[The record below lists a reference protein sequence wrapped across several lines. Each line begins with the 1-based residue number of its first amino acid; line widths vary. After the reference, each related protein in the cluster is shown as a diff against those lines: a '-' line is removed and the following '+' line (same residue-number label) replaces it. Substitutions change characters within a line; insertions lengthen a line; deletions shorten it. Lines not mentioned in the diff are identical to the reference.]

1 MAANP
6 GVGYRHAGEGPSRKG
21 LPAPSPAKLPA
32 FKARYP
38 IYQTVSNMQKIATPA
53 EATSTVRSAQQAGR
67 TVVLCH
73 GCFDIVHPGHI
84 RHLQHAAR
92 LGDCLVVSITGD
104 AMVDKG
110 TGRPLIPQ
118 ELRAES
124 LAALDCVSLVVINQ
138 EPTALELL
146 HMLRPDVYV
155 KGREYEGNRD
165 PRFQAEKEVVEQY
178 GGRVV
183 FTSGDVVFSSSA
195 LIAALETAANPFQMR
210 LRQLFGDEQLQPEAI
225 ERVIKSFHGLRVLV
239 VGETIADT
247 YVMCDR
253 PDVASEGPVMTL
265 RPIEYRRFDGGAAII
280 ARHLAAMGAR
290 PTLLTALP
298 RSPKAE
304 AMRQRLTLEGIEVFW
319 VDVERP
325 IIEKQRFLVGATKVM
340 KLDVGEPITLDAAGR
355 RRLARMAV
363 EAAERCDAAIIAD
376 YGQGLLTS
384 ATLSSLCRGLRP
396 RVNLLVGDVSGRRSD
411 LLAMSEM
418 DLLCPSE
425 VELRDA
431 LHNYDEGLSAVA
443 WHMLHETR
451 SKAAL
456 VTLGDQGLIAFDQGP
471 AEAAEPADWSS
482 RLRAEHVPALAAHAV
497 DPLGCGDSM
506 LAAATLTLAAG
517 GTLLLASVLGSIA
530 AAAQGTKVGNTV
542 IGAAELRRGLQRLRQ
557 AQLTWDAEP
566 PSLIVAA
573 SHDQLSVAN
582 A

>member
-1 MAANP
+1 
-6 GVGYRHAGEGPSRKG
+6 VS
-21 LPAPSPAKLPA
+21 
-32 FKARYP
+32 
-38 IYQTVSNMQKIATPA
+38 TVQKIATPA
-53 EATSTVRSAQQAGR
+53 EAESMVRAAQRAGR

-84 RHLQHAAR
+84 RHLQHAAK

-104 AMVDKG
+104 SMVDKG

-124 LAALDCVSLVVINQ
+124 LAALDCVGLVVVSQ
-138 EPTALELL
+138 EPTAVDLL
-146 HMLRPDVYV
+146 HKIRPDVYV

-165 PRFQAEKEVVEQY
+165 PRFRAEREAVERY

-195 LIAALETAANPFQMR
+195 LIAALETAANPFQTR
-210 LRQLFGDEQLQPEAI
+210 LRQLLGDDQLRPESI
-225 ERVIKSFHGLRVLV
+225 EGVIKSFHNLPVLV
-239 VGETIADT
+239 VGETILDT

-265 RPIEYRRFDGGAAII
+265 RPLEYRRFDGGAAII

-298 RSPKAE
+298 RTTQAE
-304 AMRQRLTLEGIEVFW
+304 ALRQRLALEGIETAW
-319 VDVERP
+319 VDVDRP
-325 IIEKQRFLVGATKVM
+325 PIEKQRFLVGTSKVM
-340 KLDVGEPITLDAAGR
+340 KLDLGEPVTLDAAGR
-355 RRLARMAV
+355 RRLTDI
-363 EAAERCDAAIIAD
+363 AADIAQRCGAAIIAD
-376 YGQGLLTS
+376 YGLGLLTT
-384 ATLSSLCRGLRP
+384 AALGALCRRLRP
-396 RVNLLVGDVSGRRSD
+396 LVDLLVGDVSGRRSD
-411 LLAMSEM
+411 LLAMAEM

-425 VELRDA
+425 VEVRDA
-431 LHNYDEGLSAVA
+431 LHNYDDGLSAVT
-443 WHMLHETR
+443 WRVLDETR

-471 AEAAEPADWSS
+471 AGATEGQSWTS
-482 RLRAEHVPALAAHAV
+482 RLRAEHVPALASHAI

-506 LAAATLTLAAG
+506 LAAATLTLAG
-517 GTLLLASVLGSIA
+517 GGSLLLAGVLGSVA
-530 AAAQGTKVGNTV
+530 AAAQGRKVGNSV
-542 IGAAELRRGLQRLRQ
+542 IGAAELRRGMQRLRQ

-566 PSLIVAA
+566 SSMIVTA
-573 SHDQLSVAN
+573 SRDQLSVAN

>member
-1 MAANP
+1 
-6 GVGYRHAGEGPSRKG
+6 VS
-21 LPAPSPAKLPA
+21 
-32 FKARYP
+32 
-38 IYQTVSNMQKIATPA
+38 TVQKIANPA
-53 EATSTVRSAQQAGR
+53 EAESIVRAAQRAGR

-84 RHLQHAAR
+84 RHLQHAAK

-104 AMVDKG
+104 SMVDKG

-124 LAALDCVSLVVINQ
+124 LAALDCVSLVVISQ
-138 EPTALELL
+138 EPTAVDLL
-146 HMLRPDVYV
+146 HKLRPDVYV

-165 PRFQAEKEVVEQY
+165 PRFRAEREAVERY

-195 LIAALETAANPFQMR
+195 LIAALETAANPFQAR
-210 LRQLFGDEQLQPEAI
+210 LGQLLGDEQFRPEAI
-225 ERVIKSFHGLRVLV
+225 ERVIKSFRNVPVLV
-239 VGETIADT
+239 VGETIIDT

-265 RPIEYRRFDGGAAII
+265 RPLEYRRFDGGAAII

-298 RSPKAE
+298 RTTQAE
-304 AMRQRLTLEGIEVFW
+304 ALRQRLAAGGVETVW
-319 VDVERP
+319 VDVDRP
-325 IIEKQRFLVGATKVM
+325 PIEKQRFLVGTSKVM
-340 KLDVGEPITLDAAGR
+340 KLDLGEPVTLDAAGR
-355 RRLARMAV
+355 RRLTDMAADIAARC
-363 EAAERCDAAIIAD
+363 RAAIIAD
-376 YGQGLLTS
+376 YGLGLLTS
-384 ATLSSLCRGLRP
+384 AALGGLCRRLRP
-396 RVNLLVGDVSGRRSD
+396 HVDLLVGDVSGRRSD
-411 LLAMSEM
+411 LLAMAGM

-431 LHNYDEGLSAVA
+431 LHNYDDGLSAVT
-443 WHMLHETR
+443 WRMLTETR
-451 SKAAL
+451 SRAAL
-456 VTLGDQGLIAFDQGP
+456 ITLGDLGLIAFDWGP
-471 AEAAEPADWSS
+471 DASAAGESGAG

-506 LAAATLTLAAG
+506 LAAATLALAGG
-517 GTLLLASVLGSIA
+517 GTLLLAGLLGSVA
-530 AAAQGTKVGNTV
+530 AAAQGRKVGNTV
-542 IGAAELRRGLQRLRQ
+542 IGAAELRRGVQRLRQ

-566 PSLIVAA
+566 SSMIVTA
-573 SHDQLSVAN
+573 SRDQLSVAN

>member
-1 MAANP
+1 METQEKI
-6 GVGYRHAGEGPSRKG
+6 VG
-21 LPAPSPAKLPA
+21 L
-32 FKARYP
+32 
-38 IYQTVSNMQKIATPA
+38 A
-53 EATSTVRSAQQAGR
+53 EAQAVVRAAQEQGR

-104 AMVDKG
+104 SMVDKG

-124 LAALDCVSLVVINQ
+124 LAALDCVSLVVVSQ
-138 EPTALELL
+138 EATAQDLL
-146 HMLRPDVYV
+146 QLLRPDVYV

-165 PRFQAEKEVVEQY
+165 PRFQAEKEVVERY

-195 LIAALETAANPFQMR
+195 LIAALETTANPFQSR
-210 LRQLFGDEQLQPEAI
+210 LRQLLGHEHLQPEAI
-225 ERVIKSFHGLRVLV
+225 ERVIESFHNLPVLV
-239 VGETIADT
+239 VGETIIDT

-265 RPIEYRRFDGGAAII
+265 RPLEYRRFDGGAAIV

-298 RSPKAE
+298 RAPATE
-304 AMRQRLTLEGIEVFW
+304 ALRQRLALEGIETLW
-319 VDVERP
+319 MDVERP
-325 IIEKQRFLVGATKVM
+325 LVEKQRFLVGTSKVM
-340 KLDVGEPITLDAAGR
+340 KLDLGEPITLDAAGR
-355 RRLARMAV
+355 QRLADMAG
-363 EAAERCDAAIIAD
+363 EAAERCCAAIIAD
-376 YGQGLLTS
+376 YGLGLLTS
-384 ATLSSLCRGLRP
+384 AKLAPLCRCLRP
-396 RVNLLVGDVSGRRSD
+396 RVDLLVGDVSGRRSD
-411 LLAMSEM
+411 LMAMSEM

-431 LHNYDEGLSAVA
+431 LHNYDDGLSAVA
-443 WHMLHETR
+443 WRMLHETR
-451 SKAAL
+451 SRSAL
-456 VTLGDQGLIAFDQGP
+456 VTLGDQGLIAFDGGP
-471 AEAAEPADWSS
+471 AGVGEMDDWSS
-482 RLRAEHVPALAAHAV
+482 RMRAEHVPALAAHAV
-497 DPLGCGDSM
+497 DPLGCGDAT

-517 GTLLLASVLGSIA
+517 GTLLLGGVLGSIA

-542 IGAAELRRGLQRLRQ
+542 IGAAELRRGVQRLRQ

-566 PSLIVAA
+566 PSLIVTA
-573 SHDQLSVAN
+573 SRDQLSVAN

>member
-1 MAANP
+1 VETQEKI
-6 GVGYRHAGEGPSRKG
+6 VG
-21 LPAPSPAKLPA
+21 L
-32 FKARYP
+32 
-38 IYQTVSNMQKIATPA
+38 A
-53 EATSTVRSAQQAGR
+53 EAQAVVRAAQEQGR

-104 AMVDKG
+104 SMVDKG

-124 LAALDCVSLVVINQ
+124 LAALDCVSLVVVSQ
-138 EPTALELL
+138 EATAQDLL
-146 HMLRPDVYV
+146 QLLRPDVYV

-165 PRFQAEKEVVEQY
+165 PRFQAEKEVVERY

-195 LIAALETAANPFQMR
+195 LIAALETTANPFQSR
-210 LRQLFGDEQLQPEAI
+210 LRQLLGHEHLQPEAI
-225 ERVIKSFHGLRVLV
+225 ERVIESFHNLPVLV
-239 VGETIADT
+239 VGETIIDT

-265 RPIEYRRFDGGAAII
+265 RPLEYRRFDGGAAIV

-298 RSPKAE
+298 RAPATE
-304 AMRQRLTLEGIEVFW
+304 ALRQRLALEGIETLW
-319 VDVERP
+319 MDVERP
-325 IIEKQRFLVGATKVM
+325 LVEKQRFLVGTSKVM
-340 KLDVGEPITLDAAGR
+340 KLDLGEPITLDAAGR
-355 RRLARMAV
+355 QRLADMAG
-363 EAAERCDAAIIAD
+363 EAAERCCAAIIAD
-376 YGQGLLTS
+376 YGLGLLTS
-384 ATLSSLCRGLRP
+384 ATLAALCRCLRP
-396 RVNLLVGDVSGRRSD
+396 RVDLLVGDVSGRRSD
-411 LLAMSEM
+411 LMAMSEM

-431 LHNYDEGLSAVA
+431 LHNYDDGLSAVA
-443 WHMLHETR
+443 WRMLHETR
-451 SKAAL
+451 SRAAL
-456 VTLGDQGLIAFDQGP
+456 VTLGDQGLIAFDGGP
-471 AEAAEPADWSS
+471 AGVGEMDDWSS
-482 RLRAEHVPALAAHAV
+482 RMRAEHVPALAAHAV
-497 DPLGCGDSM
+497 DPLGCGDAT

-517 GTLLLASVLGSIA
+517 GTLLLGGVLGSIA

-542 IGAAELRRGLQRLRQ
+542 IGAADLRRGVQRLRQ

-566 PSLIVAA
+566 PSLIVTA
-573 SHDQLSVAN
+573 SRDQLSVAN

>member
-1 MAANP
+1 VETQEKI
-6 GVGYRHAGEGPSRKG
+6 VG
-21 LPAPSPAKLPA
+21 L
-32 FKARYP
+32 
-38 IYQTVSNMQKIATPA
+38 A
-53 EATSTVRSAQQAGR
+53 EAQAVVRAAQEQGR

-104 AMVDKG
+104 SMVDKG

-124 LAALDCVSLVVINQ
+124 LAALDCVSLVVVSQ
-138 EPTALELL
+138 EATAQDLL
-146 HMLRPDVYV
+146 QLLRPDVYV

-165 PRFQAEKEVVEQY
+165 PRFQAEKEVVERY

-195 LIAALETAANPFQMR
+195 LIAALETTANPFQSR
-210 LRQLFGDEQLQPEAI
+210 LRQLLGHEHLQPEAI
-225 ERVIKSFHGLRVLV
+225 ERVIESFHNLPVLV
-239 VGETIADT
+239 VGETIIDT

-265 RPIEYRRFDGGAAII
+265 RPLEYRRFDGGAAIV

-298 RSPKAE
+298 RAPATE
-304 AMRQRLTLEGIEVFW
+304 ALRQRLALEGIETLW
-319 VDVERP
+319 MDVERP
-325 IIEKQRFLVGATKVM
+325 LVEKQRFLVGTSKVM
-340 KLDVGEPITLDAAGR
+340 KLDLGEPITLDAAGR
-355 RRLARMAV
+355 QRLADMAG
-363 EAAERCDAAIIAD
+363 EAAERCCAAIIAD
-376 YGQGLLTS
+376 YGLGLLTS
-384 ATLSSLCRGLRP
+384 ATLAALCRCLRP
-396 RVNLLVGDVSGRRSD
+396 RVDLLVGDVSGRRSD
-411 LLAMSEM
+411 LMAMSEM

-431 LHNYDEGLSAVA
+431 LHNYDDGLSAVA
-443 WHMLHETR
+443 WRMLHETR
-451 SKAAL
+451 SRAAL
-456 VTLGDQGLIAFDQGP
+456 VTLGDQGLIAFDGGP
-471 AEAAEPADWSS
+471 AGVGEMDDWSS
-482 RLRAEHVPALAAHAV
+482 RMRAEHVPALAAHAV
-497 DPLGCGDSM
+497 DPLGCGDAT

-517 GTLLLASVLGSIA
+517 GTLLLGGVLGSIA

-542 IGAAELRRGLQRLRQ
+542 IGAAELRRGVQRLRQ

-566 PSLIVAA
+566 PSLIVTA
-573 SHDQLSVAN
+573 SRDQLSVAN

>member
-1 MAANP
+1 
-6 GVGYRHAGEGPSRKG
+6 VGP
-21 LPAPSPAKLPA
+21 LKLPVING
-32 FKARYP
+32 RYP
-38 IYQTVSNMQKIATPA
+38 IYQIVGNVQKIVTPA
-53 EATSTVRSAQQAGR
+53 EAESIVRTAQRAAR

-84 RHLQHAAR
+84 RHLQHAAK

-104 AMVDKG
+104 SMVDKG

-124 LAALDCVSLVVINQ
+124 LAALDCVSLVVVSQ
-138 EPTALELL
+138 ERTALELL
-146 HMLRPDVYV
+146 DLLRPDVYV

-165 PRFQAEKEVVEQY
+165 PRFQAEKEVVERY

-195 LIAALETAANPFQMR
+195 LIAALETAANPFQTR

-225 ERVIKSFHGLRVLV
+225 ESVINSFHNLRVLV
-239 VGETIADT
+239 VGETILDT

-253 PDVASEGPVMTL
+253 PDVAGEGPVMTL
-265 RPIEYRRFDGGAAII
+265 RPLEYRRFDGGAAII

-298 RSPKAE
+298 RTPKAE
-304 AMRQRLTLEGIEVFW
+304 ALRQRLALEGIETLW
-319 VDVERP
+319 VDVDRP
-325 IIEKQRFLVGATKVM
+325 PVEKQRFLVGASKVM
-340 KLDVGEPITLDAAGR
+340 KLDLGEPITLDAAGR
-355 RRLARMAV
+355 RRLADMAG
-363 EAAERCDAAIIAD
+363 EAAERCGAAIIAD
-376 YGQGLLTS
+376 YGLGLLTS
-384 ATLSSLCRGLRP
+384 ATLAALCRRLRP
-396 RVNLLVGDVSGRRSD
+396 RVELLVGDVSGRRSD
-411 LLAMSEM
+411 LLAMCEM

-431 LHNYDEGLSAVA
+431 LHNYDQGLSAVA
-443 WHMLHETR
+443 WRMLSETR

-456 VTLGDQGLIAFDQGP
+456 VTLGDQGLIAFDRGP
-471 AEAAEPADWSS
+471 AGVTKLDDWSG

-497 DPLGCGDSM
+497 DPLGCGDAM
-506 LAAATLTLAAG
+506 LAAATLTLAGG
-517 GTLLLASVLGSIA
+517 GTLLLGGVLGSIA
-530 AAAQGTKVGNTV
+530 AAAQGRKVGNTV
-542 IGAAELRRGLQRLRQ
+542 IGAADLRRGVQRLRQ

-566 PSLIVAA
+566 PSLIVSA
-573 SHDQLSVAN
+573 SRDQLSVAN

>member
-1 MAANP
+1 
-6 GVGYRHAGEGPSRKG
+6 
-21 LPAPSPAKLPA
+21 
-32 FKARYP
+32 
-38 IYQTVSNMQKIATPA
+38 MQKIATPA
-53 EATSTVRSAQQAGR
+53 EAASTVRSVQQAGR

-84 RHLQHAAR
+84 RHLQHAAK

-104 AMVDKG
+104 TMVEKG

-124 LAALDCVSLVVINQ
+124 LAALDCVSLVVISQ

-146 HMLRPDVYV
+146 HVLRPDVYV

-165 PRFQAEKEVVEQY
+165 PRFKAEKEVVEGY

-210 LRQLFGDEQLQPEAI
+210 LRQIFGDEQFRPKSI
-225 ERVIKSFHGLRVLV
+225 ERVLESFHNLRILV
-239 VGETIADT
+239 VGETIEDT

-298 RSPKAE
+298 RTPKAE
-304 AMRQRLTLEGIEVFW
+304 AMRQRLTLEGIEVLW

-325 IIEKQRFLVGATKVM
+325 IVEKQRFLVGASKVM

-355 RRLARMAV
+355 RRLARMAGQ
-363 EAAERCDAAIIAD
+363 AAGRCGAAIIAD
-376 YGQGLLTS
+376 YGLGLLTS
-384 ATLSSLCRGLRP
+384 ATLTALCRRLRP
-396 RVNLLVGDVSGRRSD
+396 RVDLLVGDVSGRRSD
-411 LLAMSEM
+411 LLAMGDM

-431 LHNYDEGLSAVA
+431 LHNYDEGLSAVT

-471 AEAAEPADWSS
+471 GGAAEPADWSS
-482 RLRAEHVPALAAHAV
+482 RLRAEHIPALAPHAI
-497 DPLGCGDSM
+497 DPLGCGDAM
-506 LAAATLTLAAG
+506 LAAATLTLAAEG
-517 GTLLLASVLGSIA
+517 SLLLASVLGSIA

-542 IGAAELRRGLQRLRQ
+542 IGAAELRRGVQRLRQ

-566 PSLIVAA
+566 PSLIVSAPR
-573 SHDQLSVAN
+573 DQLSVAN

>member
-1 MAANP
+1 METQEKI
-6 GVGYRHAGEGPSRKG
+6 VG
-21 LPAPSPAKLPA
+21 L
-32 FKARYP
+32 
-38 IYQTVSNMQKIATPA
+38 A
-53 EATSTVRSAQQAGR
+53 EAQAVVRAAQEQGR

-104 AMVDKG
+104 SMVDKG

-124 LAALDCVSLVVINQ
+124 LAALDCVSLVVVSQ
-138 EPTALELL
+138 EATAQDLL
-146 HMLRPDVYV
+146 QLLRPDVYV

-165 PRFQAEKEVVEQY
+165 PRFQAEKEVVERY

-195 LIAALETAANPFQMR
+195 LIAALETTANPFQSR
-210 LRQLFGDEQLQPEAI
+210 LRQLLGHEHLQPEAI
-225 ERVIKSFHGLRVLV
+225 ERVIESFHNLPVLV
-239 VGETIADT
+239 VGETIIDT

-265 RPIEYRRFDGGAAII
+265 RPLEYRRFDGGAAIV

-298 RSPKAE
+298 RAPATE
-304 AMRQRLTLEGIEVFW
+304 ALRQRLALEGIETLW
-319 VDVERP
+319 MDVERP
-325 IIEKQRFLVGATKVM
+325 LVEKQRFLVGTSKVM
-340 KLDVGEPITLDAAGR
+340 KLDLGEPITLDAAGR
-355 RRLARMAV
+355 QRLADMAG
-363 EAAERCDAAIIAD
+363 EAAERCCAAIIAD
-376 YGQGLLTS
+376 YGLGLLTS
-384 ATLSSLCRGLRP
+384 ATLAALCRCLRP
-396 RVNLLVGDVSGRRSD
+396 RVDLLVGDVSGRRSD
-411 LLAMSEM
+411 LMAMSEM

-431 LHNYDEGLSAVA
+431 LHNYDDGLSAVA
-443 WHMLHETR
+443 WRMLHETR
-451 SKAAL
+451 SRAAL
-456 VTLGDQGLIAFDQGP
+456 VTLGDQGLIAFDGGP
-471 AEAAEPADWSS
+471 AGVGEMDDWSS
-482 RLRAEHVPALAAHAV
+482 RMRAEHVPALAAHAV
-497 DPLGCGDSM
+497 DPLGCGDAT
-506 LAAATLTLAAG
+506 LAATTLTLAAG
-517 GTLLLASVLGSIA
+517 GTLLLGGVLGSIA

-542 IGAAELRRGLQRLRQ
+542 IGAAELRRGVQRLRQ

-566 PSLIVAA
+566 PSLIVTA
-573 SHDQLSVAN
+573 SRDQLSVAN

>member
-1 MAANP
+1 VETQEKI
-6 GVGYRHAGEGPSRKG
+6 VG
-21 LPAPSPAKLPA
+21 L
-32 FKARYP
+32 
-38 IYQTVSNMQKIATPA
+38 A
-53 EATSTVRSAQQAGR
+53 EAQAVVRAAQEQGR

-104 AMVDKG
+104 SMVDKG

-124 LAALDCVSLVVINQ
+124 LAALDCVSLVVVSQ
-138 EPTALELL
+138 EATAQDLL
-146 HMLRPDVYV
+146 QLLRPDVYV

-165 PRFQAEKEVVEQY
+165 PRFQAEKEVVERY

-195 LIAALETAANPFQMR
+195 LIAALETTANPFQSR
-210 LRQLFGDEQLQPEAI
+210 LRQLLGHEHLQPEAI
-225 ERVIKSFHGLRVLV
+225 ERVIESFHNLPVLV
-239 VGETIADT
+239 VGETIIDT

-265 RPIEYRRFDGGAAII
+265 RPLEYRRFDGGAAIV

-298 RSPKAE
+298 RAPATE
-304 AMRQRLTLEGIEVFW
+304 ALRQRLALEGIETLW
-319 VDVERP
+319 MDVERP
-325 IIEKQRFLVGATKVM
+325 LVEKQRFLVGTSKVM
-340 KLDVGEPITLDAAGR
+340 KLDLGEPITLDAAGR
-355 RRLARMAV
+355 QRLADMAG
-363 EAAERCDAAIIAD
+363 EAAERCCAAIIAD
-376 YGQGLLTS
+376 YGLGLLTS
-384 ATLSSLCRGLRP
+384 ATLAALCRCLRP
-396 RVNLLVGDVSGRRSD
+396 RVDLLVGDVSGRRSD
-411 LLAMSEM
+411 LMAMSEM

-431 LHNYDEGLSAVA
+431 LHNYDDGLSAVA
-443 WHMLHETR
+443 WRMLHETR
-451 SKAAL
+451 SRAAL
-456 VTLGDQGLIAFDQGP
+456 VTLGDQGLIAFDGGP
-471 AEAAEPADWSS
+471 AGVGEMDDWSS
-482 RLRAEHVPALAAHAV
+482 RMRAEHVPALAAHAV
-497 DPLGCGDSM
+497 DPLGCGDAT
-506 LAAATLTLAAG
+506 LAATTLTLAAG
-517 GTLLLASVLGSIA
+517 GTLLLGGVLGSIA

-542 IGAAELRRGLQRLRQ
+542 IGAAELRRGVQRLRQ

-566 PSLIVAA
+566 PSLIVTA
-573 SHDQLSVAN
+573 SRDQLSVAN

>member
-1 MAANP
+1 
-6 GVGYRHAGEGPSRKG
+6 
-21 LPAPSPAKLPA
+21 
-32 FKARYP
+32 
-38 IYQTVSNMQKIATPA
+38 MQKIATPA

-225 ERVIKSFHGLRVLV
+225 ERVIKSFHNLRVLV
-239 VGETIADT
+239 VGETIEDT

-298 RSPKAE
+298 RTPKAE
-304 AMRQRLTLEGIEVFW
+304 AMRQRLTLEGIEVLW

-325 IIEKQRFLVGATKVM
+325 IIEKQRFLVGSSKVM

-355 RRLARMAV
+355 RRLARMAGQ
-363 EAAERCDAAIIAD
+363 AAGRCGAAIIAD
-376 YGQGLLTS
+376 YGLGLLTS
-384 ATLSSLCRGLRP
+384 ATLTALCRRLRP
-396 RVNLLVGDVSGRRSD
+396 RVDLLVGDVSGRRSD
-411 LLAMSEM
+411 LLAMGDM

-431 LHNYDEGLSAVA
+431 LHNYDEGLSAVT

-456 VTLGDQGLIAFDQGP
+456 VTLGDQGLFAFDQGP
-471 AEAAEPADWSS
+471 GGAAEPADWSS
-482 RLRAEHVPALAAHAV
+482 RLRAEHIPALAPHAI
-497 DPLGCGDSM
+497 DPLGCGDAM
-506 LAAATLTLAAG
+506 LAAATLTLAAEG
-517 GTLLLASVLGSIA
+517 SLLLASVLGSIA

-542 IGAAELRRGLQRLRQ
+542 IGAAELRRGVQRLRQ
-557 AQLTWDAEP
+557 AQLTWDADP
-566 PSLIVAA
+566 PSLIVSAPR
-573 SHDQLSVAN
+573 DQLSVAN

>member
-1 MAANP
+1 METQEKI
-6 GVGYRHAGEGPSRKG
+6 VG
-21 LPAPSPAKLPA
+21 L
-32 FKARYP
+32 
-38 IYQTVSNMQKIATPA
+38 A
-53 EATSTVRSAQQAGR
+53 EAQAVVRAAQEQGR

-104 AMVDKG
+104 SMVDKG

-124 LAALDCVSLVVINQ
+124 LAALDCVSLVVVSQ
-138 EPTALELL
+138 EATAQDLL
-146 HMLRPDVYV
+146 QLLRPDVYV

-165 PRFQAEKEVVEQY
+165 PRFQAEKEVVERY

-195 LIAALETAANPFQMR
+195 LIAALETTANPFQSR
-210 LRQLFGDEQLQPEAI
+210 LRQLLGHEHLQPEAI
-225 ERVIKSFHGLRVLV
+225 ERVIESFHNLPVLV
-239 VGETIADT
+239 VGETIIDT

-265 RPIEYRRFDGGAAII
+265 RPLEYRRFDGGAAIV

-298 RSPKAE
+298 RAPATE
-304 AMRQRLTLEGIEVFW
+304 ALRQRLALEGIETLW
-319 VDVERP
+319 MDVERP
-325 IIEKQRFLVGATKVM
+325 LVEKQRFLVGTSKVM
-340 KLDVGEPITLDAAGR
+340 KLDLGEPITLDAAGR
-355 RRLARMAV
+355 QRLADMAG
-363 EAAERCDAAIIAD
+363 EAAERCCAAIIAD
-376 YGQGLLTS
+376 YGLGLLTS
-384 ATLSSLCRGLRP
+384 ATLAALCRCLRP
-396 RVNLLVGDVSGRRSD
+396 RVDLLVGDVSGRRSD
-411 LLAMSEM
+411 LMAMSEM

-431 LHNYDEGLSAVA
+431 LHNYDDGLSAVA
-443 WHMLHETR
+443 WRMLHETR
-451 SKAAL
+451 SRAAL
-456 VTLGDQGLIAFDQGP
+456 VTLGDQGLIAFDGGP
-471 AEAAEPADWSS
+471 AGVGEMDDWSS
-482 RLRAEHVPALAAHAV
+482 RMRAEHVPALAAHAV
-497 DPLGCGDSM
+497 DPLGCGDAT

-517 GTLLLASVLGSIA
+517 GTLLLGGVLGSIA

-542 IGAAELRRGLQRLRQ
+542 IGAADLRRGVQRLRQ

-566 PSLIVAA
+566 PSLIVTA
-573 SHDQLSVAN
+573 SRDQLSVAN

>member
-1 MAANP
+1 
-6 GVGYRHAGEGPSRKG
+6 VETQEK
-21 LPAPSPAKLPA
+21 
-32 FKARYP
+32 
-38 IYQTVSNMQKIATPA
+38 IVSLTEA
-53 EATSTVRSAQQAGR
+53 EAVVRAAQERGR

-124 LAALDCVSLVVINQ
+124 LAALDCVGLVAVSG
-138 EPTALELL
+138 EATARELL
-146 HMLRPDVYV
+146 DLLRPDVYV

-165 PRFQAEKEVVEQY
+165 PRFQAEKEVVERY

-195 LIAALETAANPFQMR
+195 LIAALETAANPFQSR
-210 LRQLFGDEQLQPEAI
+210 LRQLLDHEDLQPEVI
-225 ERVIKSFHGLRVLV
+225 ERVIKAFGDLRVLV
-239 VGETIADT
+239 VGETIIDT

-265 RPIEYRRFDGGAAII
+265 RPLEYRRFDGGAAIV

-298 RSPKAE
+298 RAPASDALRE
-304 AMRQRLTLEGIEVFW
+304 RLALEGIETLW
-319 VDVERP
+319 IDTERP
-325 IIEKQRFLVGATKVM
+325 LVEKQRFLVGASKVV
-340 KLDVGEPITLDAAGR
+340 KLDLGERITLDAAGR
-355 RRLARMAV
+355 QRLADMAG
-363 EAAERCDAAIIAD
+363 EAAQRCDAAIIAD
-376 YGQGLLTS
+376 YGLGLLTS
-384 ATLSSLCRGLRP
+384 ATLAALCRCLRP
-396 RVNLLVGDVSGRRSD
+396 RVALLVGDVSGRRSD
-411 LLAMSEM
+411 LMAMAEM

-431 LHNYDEGLSAVA
+431 LHNYDDGLSAVA
-443 WHMLHETR
+443 WRMLHETGSR
-451 SKAAL
+451 AAL
-456 VTLGDQGLIAFDQGP
+456 VTLGDQGLIAFDGGP
-471 AEAAEPADWSS
+471 TGVGEMDDWSS
-482 RLRAEHVPALAAHAV
+482 RMRAEHVPALAPHAV
-497 DPLGCGDSM
+497 DPLGCGDAT

-517 GTLLLASVLGSIA
+517 GTLLLGGVLGSIA

-542 IGAAELRRGLQRLRQ
+542 IGAADLRRGVQRLRQ

-566 PSLIVAA
+566 SSLIVTATR
-573 SHDQLSVAN
+573 DQLSVAN

>member
-1 MAANP
+1 VETQEKI
-6 GVGYRHAGEGPSRKG
+6 VG
-21 LPAPSPAKLPA
+21 L
-32 FKARYP
+32 
-38 IYQTVSNMQKIATPA
+38 A
-53 EATSTVRSAQQAGR
+53 EAQAVVRAAQEQGR

-104 AMVDKG
+104 SMVDKG

-124 LAALDCVSLVVINQ
+124 LAALDCVSLVVVSQ
-138 EPTALELL
+138 EATAQDLL
-146 HMLRPDVYV
+146 QLLRPDVYV

-165 PRFQAEKEVVEQY
+165 PRFQAEKEVVERY

-195 LIAALETAANPFQMR
+195 LIAALETTANPFQSR
-210 LRQLFGDEQLQPEAI
+210 LRQLLGHEHLQPEAI
-225 ERVIKSFHGLRVLV
+225 ERVIESFHNLPVLV
-239 VGETIADT
+239 VGETIIDT

-265 RPIEYRRFDGGAAII
+265 RPLEYRRFDGGAAIV

-298 RSPKAE
+298 RAPATE
-304 AMRQRLTLEGIEVFW
+304 ALRQRLALEGIETLW
-319 VDVERP
+319 MDVERP
-325 IIEKQRFLVGATKVM
+325 LVEKQRFLVGTSKVM
-340 KLDVGEPITLDAAGR
+340 KLDLGEPITLDAAGR
-355 RRLARMAV
+355 QRLADMAG
-363 EAAERCDAAIIAD
+363 EAAERCCAAIIAD
-376 YGQGLLTS
+376 YGLGLLTS
-384 ATLSSLCRGLRP
+384 AKLAPLCRCLRP
-396 RVNLLVGDVSGRRSD
+396 RVDLLVGDVSGRRSD
-411 LLAMSEM
+411 LMAMSEM

-431 LHNYDEGLSAVA
+431 LHNYDDGLSAVA
-443 WHMLHETR
+443 WRMLHETR
-451 SKAAL
+451 SRSAL
-456 VTLGDQGLIAFDQGP
+456 VTLGDQGLIAFDGGP
-471 AEAAEPADWSS
+471 AGVGEMDDWSS
-482 RLRAEHVPALAAHAV
+482 RMRAEHVPALAAHAV
-497 DPLGCGDSM
+497 DPLGCGDAT

-517 GTLLLASVLGSIA
+517 GTLLLGGVLGSIA

-542 IGAAELRRGLQRLRQ
+542 IGAAELRRGVQRLRQ

-566 PSLIVAA
+566 PSLIVTA
-573 SHDQLSVAN
+573 SRDQLSVAN

>member
-1 MAANP
+1 VEP
-6 GVGYRHAGEGPSRKG
+6 QDKIVG
-21 LPAPSPAKLPA
+21 L
-32 FKARYP
+32 
-38 IYQTVSNMQKIATPA
+38 A
-53 EATSTVRSAQQAGR
+53 EAGAVVRAAQEQGR
-67 TVVLCH
+67 TVALCH

-104 AMVDKG
+104 SMVDKG

-124 LAALDCVSLVVINQ
+124 LAALDCVGLVVVSQ

-146 HMLRPDVYV
+146 DLLRPDVYV
-155 KGREYEGNRD
+155 KGREYEGNRE

-195 LIAALETAANPFQMR
+195 LIAALETAANPFQTR
-210 LRQLFGDEQLQPEAI
+210 LRQLLGHAQLQPEAV
-225 ERVIKSFHGLRVLV
+225 ERVIKSFRDLRVLV
-239 VGETIADT
+239 VGETIIDT

-265 RPIEYRRFDGGAAII
+265 RPLEYRRFDGGAAVI

-298 RSPKAE
+298 RTPTAE
-304 AMRQRLTLEGIEVFW
+304 ALRQRLTLEGIETLW

-325 IIEKQRFLVGATKVM
+325 LVEKQRFLVGTSKLV
-340 KLDVGEPITLDAAGR
+340 KLDLGEPITLDAAGR
-355 RRLARMAV
+355 RRLADMAGEAV
-363 EAAERCDAAIIAD
+363 EGCGAAIIAD
-376 YGQGLLTS
+376 YGLGLLTS
-384 ATLSSLCRGLRP
+384 ATLGALCRRLRS
-396 RVNLLVGDVSGRRSD
+396 RVELLVGDVSGRRSD
-411 LLAMSEM
+411 LLAMCET

-443 WHMLHETR
+443 WRMLYETR

-456 VTLGDQGLIAFDQGP
+456 VTLGDQGLIAFDGGP
-471 AEAAEPADWSS
+471 ADIGDREDWTS
-482 RLRAEHVPALAAHAV
+482 RLRAEHVPALSAHAV
-497 DPLGCGDSM
+497 DPLGCGDAM

-517 GTLLLASVLGSIA
+517 GTLLLGGVLGSIA
-530 AAAQGTKVGNTV
+530 AAAQGRKVGNTV
-542 IGAAELRRGLQRLRQ
+542 IGAVDLRRGVQRLRQ

-566 PSLIVAA
+566 PSLIVTA

>member
-1 MAANP
+1 
-6 GVGYRHAGEGPSRKG
+6 
-21 LPAPSPAKLPA
+21 
-32 FKARYP
+32 
-38 IYQTVSNMQKIATPA
+38 MQKIATPA
-53 EATSTVRSAQQAGR
+53 EAASTVRSAQQAGR

-104 AMVDKG
+104 TMVDKG

-146 HMLRPDVYV
+146 NVLRPDVYV

-165 PRFQAEKEVVEQY
+165 PRFQAEKEVVEQH

-239 VGETIADT
+239 VGETIEDT

-253 PDVASEGPVMTL
+253 PDVSSEGPVMTL

-298 RSPKAE
+298 RTPKAE
-304 AMRQRLTLEGIEVFW
+304 AMRQRLTLEGIEVLW

-325 IIEKQRFLVGATKVM
+325 IIEKQRFLVGASKVM

-363 EAAERCDAAIIAD
+363 EAAVPCDAAIIAD

-384 ATLSSLCRGLRP
+384 STMSSLCRRLRP
-396 RVNLLVGDVSGRRSD
+396 HVDLMVGDVSGRRSD

-451 SKAAL
+451 SKAVL

-471 AEAAEPADWSS
+471 AEVAEPADWSS
-482 RLRAEHVPALAAHAV
+482 RLRAEHVPALSAHAV

-530 AAAQGTKVGNTV
+530 AAAQGTKVGNAV
-542 IGAAELRRGLQRLRQ
+542 IGAAELRRGVQRLRQ